1 VIHKSAYVHLVFLA
15 FAAMRWLIIALLVSL
30 GGLLLAVAGM
40 ARHIL
45 LQRAKL
51 RRKSLAS
58 VSTNTGT
65 PEENDLESEV

>member
-1 VIHKSAYVHLVFLA
+1 MCPSGILG

-30 GGLLLAVAGM
+30 GGLLLAAAGM

-51 RRKSLAS
+51 RRESLAS
-58 VSTNTGT
+58 ASANTGA

>member
-1 VIHKSAYVHLVFLA
+1 
-15 FAAMRWLIIALLVSL
+15 MRWLIIALLVSL
-30 GGLLLAVAGM
+30 GGLLLAAAGM

-51 RRKSLAS
+51 RRESLAS
-58 VSTNTGT
+58 ASTNTRT

>member
-1 VIHKSAYVHLVFLA
+1 
-15 FAAMRWLIIALLVSL
+15 MRWLIIALLVSL
-30 GGLLLAVAGM
+30 GGLLLAAAGM

-51 RRKSLAS
+51 RRDSLAS
-58 VSTNTGT
+58 ASTNRAT

>member
-1 VIHKSAYVHLVFLA
+1 
-15 FAAMRWLIIALLVSL
+15 MRWLIIALLVSL
-30 GGLLLAVAGM
+30 GGLLLAAAGM

-51 RRKSLAS
+51 RGESLVSAS
-58 VSTNTGT
+58 KHTGT